1 MASNLILLSSL
12 KKIKQQFA
20 KMINITISNDLNYY
34 L

>member
-12 KKIKQQFA
+12 KKIKQQLA